1 MGELIA
7 AELVDQV
14 RFTPHAEYAFH
25 HPLIRTVAYETQ
37 LKSDRVELHRRLATA
52 IEQRHPDSLEENA
65 ALIAEHF
72 EAAGDLRAAFGW
84 HMRAGAWAQSR
95 DIRAA
100 RNSWERAR
108 TVADRLPTDD
118 PGRASMRIAPRT
130 LLCMNTV
137 RVAGSIADTGFDELR
152 ELCSAAGDT
161 MSLAIGMAGLMT
173 TLVFHNRY
181 REAARLASDCSRLLE
196 SFADPA
202 LTLML
207 FASQSMW
214 QVRPGSRRSALGAAR
229 HRPGRRRSHQGQ
241 SGPHRVTVG
250 DGDPHAWLLSI
261 LPRRSRLEGRPR
273 SGDRDGPQ
281 RRPDVLSSS
290 PWCTSTASPSM
301 PGRCSPTRR
310 LTGTPPKRWRW
321 PSIPAM
327 TSGGWRPGESRPC
340 PHQSGRFATRGR
352 FRAARPVS

>member
-1 MGELIA
+1 MLTGARGNYVCQVDHADAAVPATLQATIAARIDRLALAAKQTLHAAAVIGLRFSAEQLALLDGEAEMGELIA

-52 IEQRHPDSLEENA
+52 IEQRHPDSLDENA

-72 EAAGDLRAAFGW
+72 EAADDLRAAFGW

-95 DIRAA
+95 DVRAA
-100 RNSWERAR
+100 RISWERAR

-130 LLCMNTV
+130 LLCLNTV

-152 ELCSAAGDT
+152 DLCSAAGDT
-161 MSLAIGMAGLMT
+161 MSLAIGMAGLMNA
-173 TLVFHNRY
+173 LVFHNRY

-196 SFADPA
+196 SIADPA
-202 LTLML
+202 LTMSDV
-207 FASQSMW
+207 ARGPIH
-214 QVRPGSRRSALGAAR
+214 VDGGPGSRRSALGAAR

-250 DGDPHAWLLSI
+250 DGDPHAWQLSI
-261 LPRRSRLEGRPR
+261 
-273 SGDRDGPQ
+273 
-281 RRPDVLSSS
+281 
-290 PWCTSTASPSM
+290 
-301 PGRCSPTRR
+301 
-310 LTGTPPKRWRW
+310 
-321 PSIPAM
+321 
-327 TSGGWRPGESRPC
+327 
-340 PHQSGRFATRGR
+340 
-352 FRAARPVS
+352 